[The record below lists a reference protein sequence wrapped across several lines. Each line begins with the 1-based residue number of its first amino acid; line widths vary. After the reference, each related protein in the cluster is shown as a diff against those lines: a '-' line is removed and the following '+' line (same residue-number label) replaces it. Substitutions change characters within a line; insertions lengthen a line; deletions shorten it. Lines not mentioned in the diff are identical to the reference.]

1 MQKNYISKEQAEVQ
15 LENELQQLRL
25 QNGQKIK
32 EMEDKHSR
40 ELLERTKEVADRKQ
54 QEFNI
59 IQEGLRKTNTELEK
73 LLTERAQ
80 ELKTLKEEKM
90 GLQQCQVE
98 IEVVQKR
105 N

>member
-59 IQEGLRKTNTELEK
+59 IQEGLRSMFPPHKPLSEYAHQWLGVHADAIIK
-73 LLTERAQ
+73 QSDLVQGLLP
-80 ELKTLKEEKM
+80 
-90 GLQQCQVE
+90 
-98 IEVVQKR
+98 
-105 N
+105 